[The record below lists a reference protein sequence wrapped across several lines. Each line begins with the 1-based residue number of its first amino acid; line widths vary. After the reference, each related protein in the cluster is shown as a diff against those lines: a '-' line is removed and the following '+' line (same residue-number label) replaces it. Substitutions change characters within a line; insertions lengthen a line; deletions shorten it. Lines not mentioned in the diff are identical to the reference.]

1 MGLSS
6 DLISEFVKATNDE
19 QETQHETTVYATVVE
34 SDGRK
39 YVRIDG
45 SDLLTPVSA
54 TATVNAG
61 DRVTVMIKSHT
72 AMITGNISSPSATSD
87 AVIDLGNNVVKVDR
101 LLANKA
107 NVEDLKTE
115 QARID
120 DLQAE
125 NVQITERLDAA
136 EANIEELDT
145 FDLTAVNAD
154 IENLKTANAD
164 ISGKLEAAEA
174 SIETLET
181 EVADVNTL
189 IFGSASGTTIQTS
202 FANAIIAQLGD
213 AQIKSAMIESVAAD
227 KILAGDILTNN
238 VRVMSEDGKLLISD
252 ETIQISDDTRVR
264 VQIGKDSSGDYSVNI
279 WDADGN
285 LMFSEGGITDNAIK
299 EAIIRN
305 DMISEDAD
313 ISASKLDID
322 SLFSEINGSTNTIKS
337 TKIYLDDEKQT
348 LDVVFKELDTTVTDH
363 GTRISSQG
371 TNISAIQGQIQSK
384 IWQQDIDT
392 ATGEME
398 TKYSE
403 LEQTVDGLSVE
414 VGDAAKTATN
424 YLSYDGTNGLQ
435 IGNKSTGSWSGFRT
449 QITNQAFR
457 ILSSAGT
464 VLASYGEKLIELG
477 KNATDAVIKLCGGK
491 GTIQYVTDEDSNTEY
506 LEVAAD
512 KIRVKSNASD
522 AMSSI
527 YSMYT
532 DESTRWEKSAVNVTP
547 TTVDIYAS
555 ECVDASLPDR
565 IESWNESI
573 IQVTPDSVTI
583 AALADIYLQPSQGSV
598 MISGEA
604 EFEGRA
610 KFGGEIY
617 DRFGKVVSNG
627 LAVYKSD
634 MIDANTTSD
643 ALIITTLNTPDTSL
657 WYVETMFYSNKI
669 GNRAQRATPYRF
681 AGAVYRRYYYN
692 GAWSAW
698 TKDLCESDEHNHE
711 FVTSAGGFR
720 FAQGWLG
727 IYDSTANAATHT
739 SRKGYLGY
747 DGGSSMIIADQNN
760 GGIDLKSGN
769 TIRFYGGGNTS
780 TFVGVLNDRMVPSSN
795 DSYYLG
801 DSSRKW
807 KAVYAVN
814 GTVQTSDRNLKTDI
828 SEIDDKYVRLFD
840 MLRPVS
846 FRFSD
851 PDSDRVHIGYISQDV
866 KEAMDTLG
874 ISDLE
879 FAGYCRDATTECDK
893 DGNTIFTYS
902 LRYSEFIALN
912 SKMIQ
917 LNRKKIAEQQSQIDE
932 LRAELNELKQL
943 LISK

>member
-6 DLISEFVKATNDE
+6 DLISAFVKATNDE
-19 QETQHETTVYATVVE
+19 QETKHETTVYATVVE

-45 SDLLTPVSA
+45 SELLTPVSA
-54 TATVNAG
+54 TATVNDG

-87 AVIDLGNNVVKVDR
+87 SVIDLGDNVVKVNR
-101 LLANKA
+101 LLANKVD
-107 NVEDLKTE
+107 VEDLRVE

-120 DLQAE
+120 DLQVE
-125 NVQITERLDAA
+125 NLQVTERLDAA
-136 EANIEELDT
+136 EANIEELDA

-154 IENLKTANAD
+154 IENLKTD
-164 ISGKLEAAEA
+164 
-174 SIETLET
+174 
-181 EVADVNTL
+181 VADVNTL

-202 FANAIIAQLGD
+202 FANAVIAQLGD
-213 AQIKSAMIESVAAD
+213 AQIKSAMIESIAAD

-264 VQIGKDSSGDYSVNI
+264 VQIGKDSSGDYSVNV
-279 WDADGN
+279 WDADGK
-285 LMFSEGGITDNAIK
+285 LMFSEGGITDSAIK
-299 EAIIRN
+299 DAIIRN
-305 DMISEDAD
+305 DMIREDAN

-348 LDVVFKELDTTVTDH
+348 LDVVFKELETTVTEQ
-363 GTRISSQG
+363 GSKISSQG
-371 TNISAIQGQIQSK
+371 TNISMIQGQIQSK

-392 ATGEME
+392 ATEEME

-403 LEQTVDGLSVE
+403 LEQTVDGVSVE
-414 VGDAAKTATN
+414 VGNAGKTATN

-435 IGNKSTGSWSGFRT
+435 IGNKSTGSWAGFRT

-457 ILSSAGT
+457 ILNSAGT

-477 KNATDAVIKLCGGK
+477 KNATDAIIKLCGGK

-506 LEVAAD
+506 LEVTAD
-512 KIRVKSNASD
+512 KIRIKSNASS
-522 AMSSI
+522 AMSSL
-527 YSMYT
+527 YSMFT
-532 DESTRWEKSAVNVTP
+532 NESTRWEKSAVNVSP
-547 TTVDIYAS
+547 KMVDIYAS
-555 ECVDASLPDR
+555 ECIDAALPDK
-565 IESWNESI
+565 IESWRSAGIN
-573 IQVTPDSVTI
+573 VTPTEIKMD
-583 AALADIYLQPSQGSV
+583 GV
-598 MISGEA
+598 M
-604 EFEGRA
+604 
-610 KFGGEIY
+610 K
-617 DRFGKVVSNG
+617 DRFGALIGNG
-627 LAVYKSD
+627 IAAYGGANN
-634 MIDANTTSD
+634 MIDANTTNEP
-643 ALIITTLNTPDTSL
+643 LVLTTVNTPDDSL
-657 WYVETMFYSNKI
+657 WFVETMFYGDKS

-681 AGAVYRRYYYN
+681 TAPPQHRYYNN
-692 GAWSAW
+692 GTWSSW
-698 TKDLCESDEHNHE
+698 TDEHNHE

-727 IYDSTANAATHT
+727 IYDSMANAATHT

-769 TIRFYGGGNTS
+769 TIRFYGGGNGS
-780 TFVGVLNDRMVPSSN
+780 TFVGVTNDRLIPSSN
-795 DSYYLG
+795 DTYYLG

-828 SEIDDKYVRLFD
+828 SGIDDRYVRLFD
-840 MLRPVS
+840 MLKPVS

-851 PDSDRVHIGYISQDV
+851 PESDRVHIGYISQDV
-866 KEAMDTLG
+866 KEAMDLVGLG
-874 ISDLE
+874 DLE
-879 FAGYCRDATTECDK
+879 FAGYCRDATTECDE
-893 DGNTIFTYS
+893 DGNTIYTYS

-932 LRAELNELKQL
+932 LRAELDELKQL
-943 LISK
+943 ITK